1 MQLLSFP
8 FYCSMRPSFAGVV
21 EQLTPLAAEA
31 QQQEAAGAAAGGGG
45 GLFGRMFAGGHGHA
59 HGQ

>member
-1 MQLLSFP
+1 MQLLCFA

-31 QQQEAAGAAAGGGG
+31 QQQEAAGPAAGAGS
-45 GLFGRMFAGGHGHA
+45 GLLGRMFAGGQGHA
-59 HGQ
+59 HRQ